1 VKTVNNPGVNAN
13 EWKAAGKILLA
24 ARLLIEKRGWQQ
36 GANHPVPEEC
46 MATALEHAFQE
57 NRSSIVEFNYAR
69 EALARTLNI
78 EREPQKTDNDP
89 LDVPYWG
96 RLLMD
101 WNDAPGRKK
110 EEVLEVLKRASE
122 LSFHLSKTRPGS

>member
-1 VKTVNNPGVNAN
+1 VKTVNEPGVNVN

-24 ARLLIEKRGWQQ
+24 ARSLIEKRGWQQ

-46 MATALEHAFQE
+46 MATALEHAFRDNE
-57 NRSSIVEFNYAR
+57 FSIVEFNYAR

-96 RLLMD
+96 RPLMD
-101 WNDAPGRKK
+101 WNDAPGRTK
-110 EEVLEVLKRASE
+110 EEVLEAFKRASE
-122 LSFHLSKTRPGS
+122 LSIHLSKTRSES